1 MRNGAETILVA
12 EDELL
17 VRTMIA
23 TALRTRGYN
32 VLEGANGA
40 EALQV
45 AQEYGAGKIQLLLS
59 DITMPLM
66 DGIALARQFRNM
78 SPDVKILLMSAY
90 THEPELVEAIPNL
103 SQFRNWRK
111 RCVKCWSNSLLKAI
125 IYLAQ

>member
-23 TALRTRGYN
+23 TALRARGYN

-78 SPDVKILLMSAY
+78 SPDVKILLMSGY
-90 THEPELVEAIPNL
+90 THEPELVEAIPDPGIGFL
-103 SQFRNWRK
+103 PKPFSIQE
-111 RCVKCWSNSLLKAI
+111 
-125 IYLAQ
+125 LAEKVREVLDQ